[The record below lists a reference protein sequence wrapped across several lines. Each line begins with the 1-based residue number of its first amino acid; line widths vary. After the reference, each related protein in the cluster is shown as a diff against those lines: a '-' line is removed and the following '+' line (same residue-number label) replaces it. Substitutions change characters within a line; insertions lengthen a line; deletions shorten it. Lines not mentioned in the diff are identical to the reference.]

1 MVIKSLIFPFCWVCQ
16 RRFNNQVPPGP
27 ALEERHHLFPQ
38 AAGGVDGPVV
48 SLCDSD
54 HTRAHKIAYAMK
66 GNRSFMHLL
75 AGCTKEQAQKLVW
88 IATLIV
94 KAEALAANDPNKPVK
109 VRLILNRTRQAQM
122 QWLQKRLNAK
132 SMAAVYDAAFDA
144 LYSYHRRQS

>member
-1 MVIKSLIFPFCWVCQ
+1 VVIKSLIFPFCWVCQ

-75 AGCTKEQAQKLVW
+75 
-88 IATLIV
+88 V